1 MVRNIKHTNTHRKR
15 KNNQKNL
22 WVLGKFLPIPYM
34 KVSVYFRTKLPVL
47 LRITG
52 ELLPIP
58 SFYMNFTFV
67 GIDKKKLKVP
77 FSDEKVMH

>member
-1 MVRNIKHTNTHRKR
+1 
-15 KNNQKNL
+15 
-22 WVLGKFLPIPYM
+22 M